1 MRKFVGLLA
10 IACLALGLMTATA
23 SATHSNGEGPDK
35 DFNTGSVKGP
45 LATPFGTFPS
55 QSHIDASTGPQGQ
68 GGTQGH
74 WFTTVFGPP
83 VLGGTVT
90 FGGDVLC
97 LVAQSIAGTNSA
109 VWRGLV
115 TFSETPLVPPGYGI
129 IARNVDNG
137 EGANDPPD
145 AGGGA
150 LTGFNP
156 PSTCPAVAIPVLPIE
171 QGNYVVHDG
180 I

>member
-1 MRKFVGLLA
+1 MRKLVGLLA
-10 IACLALGLMTATA
+10 IACLALGLMASTA

-55 QSHIDASTGPQGQ
+55 QSHIDAQTGPQGQ
-68 GGTQGH
+68 GGTTGH
-74 WFTTVFGPP
+74 WWTTVFGPA

-97 LVAQSIAGTNSA
+97 LNAANHSA

-137 EGANDPPD
+137 
-145 AGGGA
+145 
-150 LTGFNP
+150 
-156 PSTCPAVAIPVLPIE
+156 
-171 QGNYVVHDG
+171 
-180 I
+180 